1 MTQDLMVSTLAEAT
15 HEVFNTMVAR
25 ELSEEAPIVGDA
37 LRPKS
42 NVVGTVGFTG
52 SEKGLVAFYSTL
64 EAANEIAA
72 AMLGMEPHEVNGE
85 MPDAIGEVTNMI
97 AGSFRTKMASHG
109 DAWAI
114 SVPTVTV
121 GSDFYTKY
129 VFAAERVLLPFHMA
143 GSPIYVELIRMKA

>member
-1 MTQDLMVSTLAEAT
+1 MRDLMVATLVGAT
-15 HEVFNTMVAR
+15 HDVFRSMVAR

-52 SEKGLVAFYSTL
+52 SERGLVAFYSTL
-64 EAANEIAA
+64 DAANLIAGS
-72 AMLGMEPHEVNGE
+72 MLGIEPGEVNGE

-97 AGSFRTKMASHG
+97 AGAFRTRMAEHG

-129 VFAAERVLLPFHMA
+129 VFDADRVLMPFKLDD
-143 GSPIYVELIRMKA
+143 SPVYVELILVKK

>member
-1 MTQDLMVSTLAEAT
+1 MRDLMVSTLVAAT
-15 HEVFNTMVAR
+15 HDVFSSMVAR
-25 ELSEEAPIVGDA
+25 ELSEEAPVVGDA

-52 SEKGLVAFYSTL
+52 SERGLVAFYSTL
-64 EAANEIAA
+64 DAANQIAG
-72 AMLGMEPHEVNGE
+72 AMLGIEASEVNGE
-85 MPDAIGEVTNMI
+85 MPDAIGEITNMI
-97 AGSFRTKMASHG
+97 AGAFRTRMAEHG

-129 VFAAERVLLPFHMA
+129 VFDADRVLMPFKMDEN
-143 GSPIYVELIRMKA
+143 PIYVELILVKK